1 MPFARFLFPFLFL
14 SMLFSTGCASRAAV
28 VTGKVVVTPVVVVRD
43 VVDVPLVS
51 LSSLFNYWG
60 DLSNPLEPPQPGVS
74 WSWRGGFDFGITYGL
89 GFFVFKT
96 LTGVIGG
103 VDYVIC
109 RSIYPAFP
117 VGLRPWRKEGQPW
130 GDLYFP
136 NTRALWSGNPPRT
149 VWSEPPAGSAR
160 MGPADPLAVLPIPL
174 ISPLPAWLAAP
185 ETSPPAATSA
195 APLP

>member
-1 MPFARFLFPFLFL
+1 MSSPRILLPLLLLAL
-14 SMLFSTGCASRAAV
+14 LFSSGCASRAAV
-28 VTGKVVVTPVVVVRD
+28 VTGKAVVTPVVVVRD

-51 LSSLFNYWG
+51 LSTLFNYWG
-60 DLSNPLEPPQPGVS
+60 DLSNPLAPPQPGVS

-103 VDYVIC
+103 VDYVVC
-109 RSIYPAFP
+109 RSLYPAFP

-136 NTRALWSGNPPRT
+136 NTRALWTGNPPHT
-149 VWSEPPAGSAR
+149 AWGEPPPASAYS
-160 MGPADPLAVLPIPL
+160 GPMEPLAFLPFPL
-174 ISPLPAWLAAP
+174 ISQDFPQKF
-185 ETSPPAATSA
+185 SR
-195 APLP
+195 